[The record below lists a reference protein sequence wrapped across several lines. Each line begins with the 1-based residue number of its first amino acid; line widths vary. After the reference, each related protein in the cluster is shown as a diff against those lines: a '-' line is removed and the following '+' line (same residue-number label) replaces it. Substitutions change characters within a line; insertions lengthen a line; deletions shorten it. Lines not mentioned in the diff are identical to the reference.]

1 MTQEYQKT
9 YKEVNG
15 DGSNN
20 ISFSFPSIHQTDIKV
35 SVDGTV
41 KTNPTHYVITGY
53 TPTGGGVIQF
63 TSGNI
68 PTSGKIL
75 IYRDT
80 PIGLAKST
88 YAAGSSVKESD
99 LNNNQKQFLH
109 VAQEIEED
117 IEDLTIRQRFF
128 TSTTPPPN
136 PINGAVW
143 YEPTS
148 GRSFVYYTDV
158 DTAQWVESSPAY
170 SAGDGSNVQTD
181 ITSLTDANIAANA
194 NINGSKLLN
203 DSIGM
208 GKLGSGTLP
217 SDIVVNASNLAEN
230 SVDSSELVDGSVD
243 NSHMSANSIDSD
255 QYVDG
260 SIEGV
265 HLENGA
271 ITDTQ
276 VNANAAIDASKISYK
291 HGNINGVARTLK
303 SRLQHIININDF
315 IPTNVTTST
324 TNCAGYINAAI
335 NALPEGGGKIIFPP
349 AIYKLT
355 SEIVINS
362 TTNDQKNAIVLEG
375 ACGMVVGSDNYGA
388 RFFRADND
396 NNTFISITNARS
408 IEVRNIGFIGGTVN
422 GSNTGGAGV
431 KPPNGAIHV
440 IAQPGTQ
447 EHIYENLTFTGIS
460 YCMNFDGLSSTIVRN
475 CKFRRIPEVSG
486 SSHVIKLHGST
497 PVPASGN
504 TPASGTDRMD
514 QIRIVD
520 CIIDGS
526 PAPALSASSGLGKW
540 TPNSTYS
547 LGNRVENDR
556 ERIYEVIAP
565 TSGTATSASSG
576 NGPTGAGQNIEDGGL
591 RWKWLG
597 NKINHTVRGIYI
609 DSEVSTV
616 FVSRTSVIR
625 CRDNYY
631 VTGSWQGNF
640 INFENAEAERA
651 AYDGFNINSMSPT
664 SGDGGNFITIAD
676 CFAGTN
682 YEQGINLGTSFDSTV
697 QISNVNCRDNRQNGI
712 LINSPTENVSITNPT
727 IGGNGASQS
736 NYYSGISVAST
747 SNHIYI
753 SGGKCGGRTE
763 DLAGTGPQKYGIQV
777 NGNSHDHIVIIG
789 VDVSGNQQ
797 SSGIEW
803 TTTGGNVNANNDN
816 FIQFCPGYSTGQT
829 SFP

>member
-217 SDIVVNASNLAEN
+217 SDITVTVDNLGTD
-230 SVDSSELVDGSVD
+230 SVDSDELVDGSVD
-243 NSHMSANSIDSD
+243 LSHMSANSIDSD

-271 ITDTQ
+271 ITNTQ

-362 TTNDQKNAIVLEG
+362 TTSDPKNAIVLEG

-422 GSNTGGAGV
+422 GTNTGGAGV
-431 KPPNGAIHV
+431 KPANGAIHV

-447 EHIYENLTFTGIS
+447 EHIYENLTFDGITF
-460 YCMNFDGLSSTIVRN
+460 CMNFDGLSSSMIRN
-475 CKFRRIPEVSG
+475 CKFRTIPENSAD
-486 SSHVIKLHGST
+486 SHIIKLHGSN
-497 PVPASGN
+497 PP
-504 TPASGTDRMD
+504 SGTDRMD

-526 PAPALSASSGLGKW
+526 PAPALSANRGKW
-540 TPNSTYS
+540 ATNTTYS
-547 LGNRVENDR
+547 VNDLIENDR
-556 ERIYEVIAP
+556 ERIYKCIAVSSDTDENGQP
-565 TSGTATSASSG
+565 INTGLSASSG
-576 NGPTGAGQNIEDGGL
+576 NGPNGANSNFVDNNCTWQ
-591 RWKWLG
+591 WQG
-597 NKINHTVRGIYI
+597 NKINHTMRGVYI

-631 VTGSWQGNF
+631 IAGTWNGNF

-651 AYDGFNINSMSPT
+651 AYDGFNINGT
-664 SGDGGNFITIAD
+664 GNFITIAD

-682 YEQGINLGTSFDSTV
+682 YEQGINLGDAQNSTV

-712 LINSPTENVSITNPT
+712 LINSSTQNVSITNPT
-727 IGGNGASQS
+727 IGGNGSS
-736 NYYSGISVAST
+736 NNNTYNGISIGST
-747 SNHIYI
+747 RNHVFI

-763 DLAGTGPQKYGIQV
+763 DLAGTGPQRYGIQV
-777 NGNSHDHIVIIG
+777 NGNNHDHIVILG
-789 VDVSGNQQ
+789 VDVSGNTTG
-797 SSGIEW
+797 GIEW
-803 TTTGGNVNANNDN
+803 TTTGGNVNASNDN

>member
-1 MTQEYQKT
+1 MTQEYIQT

-20 ISFSFPSIHQTDIKV
+20 INFSFPSIHQTDIKV

-41 KTNPTHYVITGY
+41 KTNPTHYTITGY
-53 TPTGGGVIQF
+53 TPTGGGIIQF

-99 LNNNQKQFLH
+99 LNNNQKQILH

-128 TSTTPPPN
+128 TGTTPPAN

-143 YEPTS
+143 YETTS
-148 GRSFVYYTDV
+148 GRSFVYYSDV
-158 DTAQWVESSPAY
+158 DSPQWVESSPAY

-194 NINGSKLLN
+194 NINGSKLLD

-208 GKLGSGTLP
+208 GKLAAGTLP
-217 SDIVVNASNLAEN
+217 SDIIVNENNLSQN

-265 HLENGA
+265 HLEDGA
-271 ITDTQ
+271 ITNTQ

-291 HGNINGVARTLK
+291 HGNINGVSRTLQ

-335 NALPEGGGKIIFPP
+335 NALPAGGGKIIFPP

-355 SEIVINS
+355 SPIQINS
-362 TTNDQKNAIVLEG
+362 TTNDPKNAIVLEG

-396 NNTFISITNARS
+396 NNTFISITHARS
-408 IEVRNIGFIGGTVN
+408 IEIRNIGFIGGTVN
-422 GSNTGGAGV
+422 GTNTGGAGV
-431 KPPNGAIHV
+431 KPANGAIHV

-447 EHIYENLTFTGIS
+447 EHIYENLTFDGIT
-460 YCMNFDGLSSTIVRN
+460 YCMNFDGLSSSIIRN
-475 CKFRRIPEVSG
+475 CKFRTIPENSQNT
-486 SSHVIKLHGST
+486 HVIKLHGSEG
-497 PVPASGN
+497 ANS
-504 TPASGTDRMD
+504 TDRSD
-514 QIRIVD
+514 QIRITD

-526 PAPALSASSGLGKW
+526 PAPGLSANDWSASA
-540 TPNSTYS
+540 SYS
-547 LGNRVENDR
+547 VGTKVQNDR
-556 ERIYEVIAP
+556 ERIYECISA
-565 TSGTATSASSG
+565 GTSASSG
-576 NGPTGAGQNIEDGGL
+576 GPTGAGQSISDGGVT
-591 RWKWLG
+591 WKWLG
-597 NKINHTVRGIYI
+597 NKINHTVRGIFI
-609 DSEVSTV
+609 DAEISTV
-616 FVSRTSVIR
+616 FISRTSVIR

-631 VTGSWQGNF
+631 IAGTWNGNF

-651 AYDGFNINSMSPT
+651 AYDGFNINGT
-664 SGDGGNFITIAD
+664 GNFITVAD

-682 YEQGINLGTSFDSTV
+682 YEQGINLGDDQNSTV

-712 LINSPTENVSITNPT
+712 LINSSTQNVSITNPT
-727 IGGNGASQS
+727 IGGNGSS
-736 NYYSGISVAST
+736 NNNTYNGISIGST
-747 SNHIYI
+747 RNHVFI
-753 SGGKCGGRTE
+753 SGGKCGGQTE
-763 DLAGTGPQKYGIQV
+763 DLSGTGPQRYGIQV
-777 NGNSHDHIVIIG
+777 NGNNHDHIVILG
-789 VDVSGNQQ
+789 VDVSGNQTG
-797 SSGIEW
+797 GIEW
-803 TTTGGNVNANNDN
+803 TTTGGNVNASNDN